1 MTGQNF
7 LKGAFILS
15 IAGLI
20 VKLMGALYRIPLARL
35 IGGEGM
41 GLYQMAYP
49 VYTMILA
56 LSTAGIPVA
65 ISILVAEKNA
75 RGDYQGGK
83 RVFWVSLILLSII
96 GAFFSVLL
104 YLNSFW
110 LAGNILYDER
120 AFFAIIAIS
129 PAIFITAISSAFRGY
144 FQGNQTMVP
153 TALSQV
159 FEQLVRVITVV
170 GLAYFLLPYGIEFAA
185 AGATFGAVT
194 GSLAAVVILIIFY
207 LVHRAK
213 GIGKPSSYNF
223 IKKESILS
231 IMIRIALIAVP
242 LSIGGLVMPVMQL
255 IDATIVPLRLQA
267 AGYSI
272 ARATE
277 LFGQFS
283 GMANTLINLPTI
295 ITISLAV
302 SLVPAI
308 SEAMANKN
316 IQQVNKR
323 IGVAL
328 WITCLLCIP
337 AAVGLWL
344 LATPIAILLYDIA
357 EVGVSIAVLAPAT
370 LLLGLY
376 QTTSGALQGTGKT
389 YLPVKNLLIGIM
401 LKGLLNYILV
411 GIPLIEIK
419 GAGIA
424 TVVGFSVALL
434 LNYRDLKKNTGFSIA
449 LYKSIVVPLIGV
461 IIMSFSVLWIYG
473 SLINRVGNSLTVLVS
488 IIIGGITY
496 GLVILFFGGVKA
508 SDLEMIPG
516 VGIKIT
522 KLLLRF
528 KIVRR

>member
-1 MTGQNF
+1 MKGQKF
-7 LKGAFILS
+7 LEGAFILS
-15 IAGLI
+15 IAGLV

-75 RGDYQGGK
+75 RGDHQGGK

-96 GAFFSVLL
+96 GAAFSVLL

-110 LAGNILYDER
+110 LASNILYDER
-120 AFFAIIAIS
+120 AFFAIVAIS
-129 PAIFITAISSAFRGY
+129 PAIFITAITSAFRGY
-144 FQGNQTMVP
+144 FQGNQAMVP

-159 FEQLVRVITVV
+159 FEQLVRVITVL
-170 GLAYFLLPYGIEFAA
+170 GLAYYLLPYGIEFAA

-194 GSLAAVVILIIFY
+194 GSVAAVLVLIILYFMQKG
-207 LVHRAK
+207 K
-213 GIGKPSSYNF
+213 GIRKTSYSLIN
-223 IKKESILS
+223 KESILS
-231 IMIRIALIAVP
+231 LMVRIALIAVP

-255 IDATIVPLRLQA
+255 IDATIVPLRLQV

-308 SEAMANKN
+308 SEAIANKN
-316 IQQVNKR
+316 ILQIKKR
-323 IGVAL
+323 IGVAI
-328 WITCLLCIP
+328 WITCLICIP
-337 AAVGLWL
+337 AATGLWI

-357 EVGVSIAVLAPAT
+357 EVGDSIAVLAPVT

-389 YLPVKNLLIGIM
+389 YLPVKNLLIGII

-411 GIPLIEIK
+411 GIPFLGVK

-424 TVVGFSVALL
+424 TVIGFSVAFL
-434 LNYRDLKKNTGFSIA
+434 LNYRDLKKNTGFTIA
-449 LYKSIVVPLIGV
+449 WYKSIVVPLIGV
-461 IIMSFSVLWIYG
+461 IIMSFSVLWIY
-473 SLINRVGNSLTVLVS
+473 SLLINLLGNSVTVLLS
-488 IIIGGITY
+488 IMVGGITY
-496 GLVILFFGGVKA
+496 GMVILFFGGIKA
-508 SDLEMIPG
+508 FDLEMIPS
-516 VGIKIT
+516 VGTRIAR
-522 KLLLRF
+522 LLLRF

>member
-15 IAGLI
+15 LAGVT

-75 RGDYQGGK
+75 REDYQGGK
-83 RVFWVSLILLSII
+83 RVFWVSLMLLTVI
-96 GAFFSVLL
+96 GAMFSVLL
-104 YLNSFW
+104 YFNSYW
-110 LAGNILYDER
+110 LAGNVLYDER
-120 AFFAIIAIS
+120 AFYAIIAIS
-129 PAIFITAISSAFRGY
+129 PAIFITAITSAFRGY
-144 FQGNQTMVP
+144 FQGNQTMLP

-159 FEQLVRVITVV
+159 FEQLIRVATVLT
-170 GLAYFLLPYGIEFAA
+170 LAYLLLPYGIEFAA

-194 GSLAAVVILIIFY
+194 GSIGAALVLILFYIIY
-207 LVHRAK
+207 RGKYGV
-213 GIGKPSSYNF
+213 KPSYRSLG
-223 IKKESILS
+223 KEPIIS
-231 IMIRIALIAVP
+231 IMLRIGFIAVP
-242 LSIGGLVMPVMQL
+242 LSLGGLVMPVMQL
-255 IDATIVPLRLQA
+255 IDATIVPLRLQV

-302 SLVPAI
+302 SLVPAV
-308 SEAMANKN
+308 SEALANKN
-316 IQQVNKR
+316 IRQARAR
-323 IGVAL
+323 IGVAI
-328 WITCLLCIP
+328 WITCLLCLP

-357 EVGVSIAVLAPAT
+357 EVGSSIAVLAPAA

-376 QTTSGALQGTGKT
+376 QTSSGALQGTGKT

-401 LKGLLNYILV
+401 IKAIFNYILV
-411 GIPLIEIK
+411 AMPGFGIK
-419 GAGIA
+419 GAGYA
-424 TVVGFSVALL
+424 TAMGFTVAVI
-434 LNYRDLKKNTGFSIA
+434 LNYRDLQKNIGFTVA
-449 LYKSIVVPLIGV
+449 WYQTLVVPLIGV
-461 IIMSFSVLWIYG
+461 IIMSFAVLWSYG
-473 SLINRVGNSLTVLVS
+473 LIFNLAGNSLAVLTS
-488 IIIGGITY
+488 ILIGGIVY

-508 SDLEMIPG
+508 SELEIIPG
-516 VGIKIT
+516 FGL
-522 KLLLRF
+522 KLTRILLRL